1 MEPVRNSIFYSL
13 IKITV
18 RLTLT
23 GKGLVLNTSSN
34 QLNGVNV
41 QIIQRTPNIYV
52 RAHMCGL
59 SHARQVVVL
68 PPDRPD
74 RFEDWGVRNL
84 PDIVSEIT
92 IGRLGVA

>member
-1 MEPVRNSIFYSL
+1 M
-13 IKITV
+13 K
-18 RLTLT
+18 
-23 GKGLVLNTSSN
+23 
-34 QLNGVNV
+34 V
-41 QIIQRTPNIYV
+41 QILQRTPNIYV

-59 SHARQVVVL
+59 SHARQVVVS